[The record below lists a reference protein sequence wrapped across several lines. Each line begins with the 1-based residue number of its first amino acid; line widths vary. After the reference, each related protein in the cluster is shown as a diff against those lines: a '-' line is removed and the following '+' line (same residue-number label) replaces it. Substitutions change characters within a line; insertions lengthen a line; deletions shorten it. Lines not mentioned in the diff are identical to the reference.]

1 MGQKGSRFVWS
12 GREPTRKEFLPVRK
26 SPFTNTAKSHVF
38 CSPKVNISLFLM
50 ESLHYGEILDES
62 CINDGFN
69 RAIVTGNISLFWG

>member
-1 MGQKGSRFVWS
+1 MGPKGSRFVIR
-12 GREPTRKEFLPVRK
+12 GERPTGKIFLPVRK
-26 SPFTNTAKSHVF
+26 SPFTNTAISLLF

-62 CINDGFN
+62 CINNGFN